1 MCSLQII
8 MFAYLRGLCLH
19 TASYAPVDSQEFWS
33 RHSDQVHFSGMRNVG
48 QFIRKARQADGGR
61 ISNEFDSLIPLDKE

>member
-1 MCSLQII
+1 

-33 RHSDQVHFSGMRNVG
+33 RQSDQVHFSGMRNVG